1 MNNDNKKLKI
11 SGYAQLKKLRT
22 ALAISQ
28 GSRLL
33 STLQH
38 EAEDTVSHDQ
48 TKRVTYLTTLFTRIH
63 RQMFHDWKEQA
74 SVSHRPGTILDS
86 DKRKLFR
93 KTVGRLVLDGGN
105 NCATAIFDNNGFVI
119 RTDNIAER
127 LADFYQTM
135 RRVRP
140 FSYGNRMTLDFFMTA
155 LGQLPAFKAVY
166 EQGIDF
172 RRLDEGDAAI
182 LHSAESSPEQITKAL
197 SHALDPT
204 RNKSLNNQANS
215 YGTWPEH
222 KYFMSVMPFLSH
234 TTADGIDCLVT
245 VNGGLVPISSINED
259 DFIAGQHFADNP
271 LSLSENVIGYLPG
284 TEALRT
290 VDKKV
295 IDGISIRE
303 DGVAPLF
310 CLDVNMLTGL
320 RLPSHIE
327 FVELLKEC
335 EGNKASIF
343 ELANNEQLKNK
354 MLAAANG
361 EHRLERTVEI
371 AYEHLSNINR
381 KLINARQEIFEG
393 KKPDVNPKLFMC
405 MGGAGSGKT
414 AVEDIAKAQCG
425 DNFVIASL
433 DEFRKVSDLYKVLTA
448 ANHHSDDYVYVEPF
462 ANRLRDLVAQHAKEA
477 GISILYDGS
486 GIPYQPR
493 YSTLINQFK
502 AAGFHTQITAVD
514 AFLVKPAGREEE
526 LSRSGVI
533 NSVKS
538 RYEQTDRALPWVVTI
553 DKHIRAPRSFLDA
566 LKDDSL
572 DKISLFANDGA
583 KDMHY
588 LVAESFAFSDRE
600 VRALQQ
606 QQSDGTLSNYF
617 KSLITKRYDSVLRN
631 QAGSPTELK
640 QLMAKNPD
648 FTENNVAY
656 QVYSGHTGHRALI
669 IYNTRRMI
677 DFVEKRQ
684 LNPNASGEEG
694 LLHKPESLKFLV
706 DPLAKKPWLT
716 RLQGALAE

>member
-1 MNNDNKKLKI
+1 MNIDNKKIQI
-11 SGYAQLKKLRT
+11 SGYAQLKKLRI

-28 GSRLL
+28 GSSLL
-33 STLQH
+33 STLQQ

-74 SVSHRPGTILDS
+74 SVSHRPGTILDA
-86 DKRKLFR
+86 DKRKQFR
-93 KTVGRLVLDGGN
+93 KTVGQLVLDGN
-105 NCATAIFDNNGFVI
+105 NNNETAIFDNNGFVI
-119 RTDNIAER
+119 RTENIAER

-135 RRVRP
+135 RSVRP
-140 FSYGNRMTLDFFMTA
+140 FSYGNRMTLDFFMVA

-172 RRLDEGDAAI
+172 RRLADGDAAI
-182 LHSAESSPEQITKAL
+182 LHSAESDAEQITVAFE
-197 SHALDPT
+197 HALNPV
-204 RNKSLNNQANS
+204 RNQSLHNQANS

-222 KYFMSVMPFLSH
+222 KYFMSVMPLLSH
-234 TTADGIDCLVT
+234 TTEDGIDCLVT
-245 VNGGLVPISSINED
+245 VNGGLVPLESIKEE

-271 LSLSENVIGYLPG
+271 LKVSENVIGYLPG
-284 TEALRT
+284 TEALRRPGKT
-290 VDKKV
+290 S
-295 IDGISIRE
+295 IDAISIRE

-320 RLPSHIE
+320 RQPSHIE
-327 FVELLKEC
+327 FVELLKDC

-343 ELANNEQLKNK
+343 DVANDDQLKK
-354 MLAAANG
+354 KLLLAANG
-361 EHRLERTVEI
+361 EPRLERTIEI
-371 AYEHLSNINR
+371 ACERLVKVNR
-381 KLINARQEIFEG
+381 LLINACREIFNG
-393 KKPDVNPKLFMC
+393 KKPDVNPKLFMS

-414 AVEDIAKAQCG
+414 AVEEIAHAYCE

-477 GISILYDGS
+477 GINILYDGS
-486 GIPYQPR
+486 GIPFQPR
-493 YSTLINQFK
+493 YQNIINQFK
-502 AAGFHTQITAVD
+502 TAGFQTHITAVD
-514 AFLVKPAGREEE
+514 AFLVKPEGRENE
-526 LSRSGVI
+526 LSRADVI
-533 NSVKS
+533 HSVKS
-538 RYEQTDRALPWVVTI
+538 RYHESGRALPWVVTI

-566 LKDDSL
+566 LKLETL
-572 DKISLFANDGA
+572 DKIALFANDGA

-600 VRALQQ
+600 VKALQQ
-606 QQSDGTLSNYF
+606 QQNDGTLAKYF

-631 QAGSPTELK
+631 LAETDEALE
-640 QLMAKNPD
+640 QLIAKNPD
-648 FTENNVAY
+648 MSESNVAY
-656 QVYSGHTGHRALI
+656 QVYSGHAGFRALV

-706 DPLAKKPWLT
+706 DPLATKPWLT
-716 RLQGALAE
+716 RLQGVE